1 MYTKARENIN
11 QILVTKHSSMSYT
24 KNFGGDEK
32 VIITFVEKQQFPLLL
47 PSYLESVKIIT

>member
-11 QILVTKHSSMSYT
+11 QTSVTKHSSMSYT

-32 VIITFVEKQQFPLLL
+32 VIITFVEKEQFPLLL
-47 PSYLESVKIIT
+47 PIYLESVKIIT